1 MATQYDNIQLEEN
14 ESSMSIK
21 DFFYLC
27 LAKWRWFVLSLVVV
41 LGVAVLYLLTTPPVY
56 TRSTS
61 LLLKFEQGPRSSI
74 TDAAGVLGDLNLFQ
88 SYTNVNN
95 EILSLQSPALMTEVV
110 KRLGLNVN
118 YSTDGTFHKEVLYG
132 LARPYEVEFE
142 GFADNVGVSFT
153 ITPEDDGTLTL
164 DHFRLDGDKYR
175 GEVTAYIDSLTSTPI
190 GTLTVRQLVPSDT
203 TVLGKPVYVSRSGYA
218 SAGKAYAKKLVVG
231 QSDDESTVIDLSIED
246 VSPQRAE
253 DLLNT
258 VIAIYN
264 ENWIKDK
271 NQVAVSNSM
280 FIEDR
285 LSVIEQQL
293 GNVDEDISAY
303 KSEHLLPDVQSA
315 ATMYMTQSSE
325 ADAQLLELNIQLSM
339 ARYILNYMM
348 SGSGENQLLPTNSG
362 IESSGIEKQI
372 SEYNT
377 LQLQRNNLVA
387 NSSVT
392 NPLVVDMDNSL
403 EAMRGAIVTSINN
416 HIATLGTQIEAIENS
431 AMQTSERIAAAP
443 GQGQYLLSVERQQKV
458 MESLYLFLL
467 QKREENELSQA
478 FTAYNTRIIN
488 PPSGDPAPT
497 SPSRNKILMIAF
509 VFGLLIPMGVIML
522 REMLNTRVRGRK
534 DLEQMTVPFAGEIPL
549 VGEGKKNHLLPDFLR
564 KVDVDGGVREIVV
577 RHGSRNVVNE
587 AFRVLRTNME
597 FMFASGEKGRTDI
610 CVFTS
615 FNAGSGKTF
624 IAMNTAAC
632 FALKGKK
639 VLAVD
644 CDLRKASL
652 SAYVNSPARG
662 LSDYLAKRADDI
674 SKLIV
679 SVEGHKGL
687 DILPVGTLPPNPAE
701 LLAEPGFAELMESLR
716 AKYDY
721 IFVDCPPVEIVADT
735 QVVERIADRT
745 FFVVR
750 AGLLERE
757 MLPVLQKIYD
767 EQRLKNLSMILN
779 GTESAGSRYGG
790 YKYGYN
796 YGYATGRDDEYY
808 GDRR

>member
-14 ESSMSIK
+14 ESSMGIK

-41 LGVAVLYLLTTPPVY
+41 LGAALLYLLTTPPVY

-142 GFADNVGVSFT
+142 GFADNAGVSFT

-175 GEVTAYIDSLTSTPI
+175 GEVTAYVDSLTATPV
-190 GTLTVRQLVPSDT
+190 GTLIVRQLVPSDT
-203 TVLGKPVYVSRSGYA
+203 TVLGRPVYVSRSGYA
-218 SAGKAYAKKLVVG
+218 FAGKAYAKKLVVG
-231 QSDDESTVIDLSIED
+231 QSDDESTVIDLSIDD

-285 LSVIEQQL
+285 LAVIEQQL

-348 SGSGENQLLPTNSG
+348 SGNGDNQLLPTNSG
-362 IESSGIEKQI
+362 IESSGIERQI
-372 SEYNT
+372 SEYNA

-431 AMQTSERIAAAP
+431 AMQTSQRIAAAP

-497 SPSRNKILMIAF
+497 SPSRNKVLMIAF
-509 VFGLLIPMGVIML
+509 VLGLLIPMGVIML
-522 REMLNTRVRGRK
+522 REMLNTRIRGRK
-534 DLEQMTVPFAGEIPL
+534 DLEQLTVPFAGEIPL

-564 KVDVDGGVREIVV
+564 KADVDGGVREIVV
-577 RHGSRNVVNE
+577 RHASRNMINE

-597 FMFASGEKGRTDI
+597 FMLASSRGKAEI

-615 FNAGSGKTF
+615 FNVGSGKTF
-624 IAMNTAAC
+624 ISINAAAC
-632 FALKGKK
+632 FALKGRK
-639 VLAVD
+639 VLAID

-652 SAYVNSPARG
+652 SAYAGSPSRG
-662 LSDYLAKRADDI
+662 LSDYLAGRADDI
-674 SKLIV
+674 SRLIV

-687 DILPVGTLPPNPAE
+687 DILPVGTMPPNPAE
-701 LLAEPGFAELMESLR
+701 LLSDPAFAELMESLR

-721 IFVDCPPVEIVADT
+721 IFVDCPPIDIVADT
-735 QVVERIADRT
+735 QVVEKIADRT

-757 MLPVLQKIYD
+757 MLPVLQKAYE
-767 EQRLKNLSMILN
+767 EQRLKSMSVILN
-779 GTESAGSRYGG
+779 GTESAGSSYGRYS
-790 YKYGYN
+790 YGYG
-796 YGYATGRDDEYY
+796 YGSGKDAYY
-808 GDRR
+808 SSKE

>member
-14 ESSMSIK
+14 ESSMGIK
-21 DFFYLC
+21 DFLYLC

-41 LGVAVLYLLTTPPVY
+41 LGAAVLYLLTTPPVY

-142 GFADNVGVSFT
+142 DFADNAGVSFT

-175 GEVTAYIDSLTSTPI
+175 GEVTAYVDSLTSTPI
-190 GTLTVRQLVPSDT
+190 GTLVVRQLVPSDT
-203 TVLGKPVYVSRSGYA
+203 TVLGKPVYVSRSGYSA
-218 SAGKAYAKKLVVG
+218 AGKAYAKKLVVG

-285 LSVIEQQL
+285 LAVIEQQL
-293 GNVDEDISAY
+293 GTVDEDISAY

-348 SGSGENQLLPTNSG
+348 SGNGDNQLLPTNSG
-362 IESSGIEKQI
+362 IESSGIERQI
-372 SEYNT
+372 SEYNA

-387 NSSVT
+387 NSSES
-392 NPLVVDMDNSL
+392 NPIVVDMDNSL

-431 AMQTSERIAAAP
+431 AMQTSQRIAAAP

-488 PPSGDPAPT
+488 PPSGDPVPT
-497 SPSRNKILMIAF
+497 SPSRNKVLMIAF
-509 VFGLLIPMGVIML
+509 VLGLLIPMGVIML
-522 REMLNTRVRGRK
+522 REMLNTRIRGRK
-534 DLEQMTVPFAGEIPL
+534 DLEQLTVPFAGEIPL
-549 VGEGKKNHLLPDFLR
+549 VGEDKKNHLLPDFLR
-564 KVDVDGGVREIVV
+564 KADVDGGVREIVV
-577 RHGSRNVVNE
+577 RHASRNMINE

-597 FMFASGEKGRTDI
+597 FMLASSRGKAEI

-615 FNAGSGKTF
+615 FNVGSGKTF
-624 IAMNTAAC
+624 ISINAAAC
-632 FALKGKK
+632 FALKGRK
-639 VLAVD
+639 VLAID

-652 SAYVNSPARG
+652 SAYAGSPSRG
-662 LSDYLAKRADDI
+662 LSDYLAGRADDI
-674 SKLIV
+674 SRLIV

-687 DILPVGTLPPNPAE
+687 DILPVGTMPPNPAE
-701 LLAEPGFAELMESLR
+701 LLADPAFADLMESLR

-721 IFVDCPPVEIVADT
+721 IFVDCPPIDIVADT
-735 QVVERIADRT
+735 QVVEKIADRT

-757 MLPVLQKIYD
+757 MLPVLQKAYE
-767 EQRLKNLSMILN
+767 EQRLKSMSVILN
-779 GTESAGSRYGG
+779 GTESAGGSYGRYS
-790 YKYGYN
+790 YGYG
-796 YGYATGRDDEYY
+796 YGSGTDAYY
-808 GDRR
+808 SSKE